1 MRKEMKRTDY
11 IRLQKDKADHR
22 RTGQIRE
29 EQGRVE
35 EVCLTLIHDATSD
48 LMLSATLALSAVS
61 CVFESLQGMASKQ
74 IIQNEKLTSSMN

>member
-1 MRKEMKRTDY
+1 MMKDMKRTDY
-11 IRLQKDKADHR
+11 IRSEKNSIDQR

-35 EVCLTLIHDATSD
+35 EINLTLIQEATSD

-61 CVFESLQGMASKQ
+61 RVFESLQGMAFKQ
-74 IIQNEKLTSSMN
+74 IIENEKLTSSMN